1 MSLTVRQFGSLARD
15 NVQLVTGECGS
26 VTREANTG
34 AHISREEMQDMSR
47 RRFQDP
53 KPYRR
58 GNWWVLRV
66 WRDHFDS
73 GQRIRKRDNVTLA
86 PATMGERQVLKL
98 AAEHLRPLNQGLESL
113 GSATNFRDYVERT
126 YIPLEM
132 PLLAQTTQDRYLGVL
147 ENYLLPTFGQLCLR
161 DLTSLTLQRYF
172 SGMANWKLGQE
183 SRDKIRDVLASVL
196 RTAAKKYGLLVT
208 NPVDGIQLPP
218 NKSGKR
224 KNKPHITPEQFDELV
239 NAMPEPYAT
248 WFMWRSTPAC
258 GSASLLDSSGMTS
271 DSIASPLTSA
281 TAAAIGQNLKVML
294 RIQPLAW
301 IAA

>member
-1 MSLTVRQFGSLARD
+1 
-15 NVQLVTGECGS
+15 
-26 VTREANTG
+26 
-34 AHISREEMQDMSR
+34 MQDMSR

-66 WRDHFDS
+66 WRDHFDT
-73 GQRIRKRDNVTLA
+73 GQRIRKRDNVRLA

-98 AAEHLRPLNQGLESL
+98 AAEHLRPLNQGLESI

-172 SGMANWKLGQE
+172 SGMANWKLSQE

-248 WFMWRSTPAC
+248 MVYVAIYTGLRISELIGLKWHDLGF
-258 GSASLLDSSGMTS
+258 
-271 DSIASPLTSA
+271 DSITIDERYCRGDWSEP
-281 TAAAIGQNLKVML
+281 KK
-294 RIQPLAW
+294 
-301 IAA
+301 